1 MSYIN
6 FLYSED
12 NIQNTAES
20 IYAIAETLESEFHE
34 LINRVDES
42 EATVQFNQEK
52 LLGLLMALKQ
62 LSRPL
67 I

>member
-1 MSYIN
+1 MSYLKY
-6 FLYSED
+6 LYSED

-20 IYAIAETLESEFHE
+20 IYAIADTLESEFHE

-42 EATVQFNQEK
+42 ETTAPFNQEK

>member
-1 MSYIN
+1 MSYIKH
-6 FLYSED
+6 LYSED
-12 NIQNTAES
+12 NVQQTAES
-20 IYAIAETLESEFHE
+20 IYAIAETLEHQFFE
-34 LINRVDES
+34 LINHLDET
-42 EATVQFNQEK
+42 EDVTKFNQEH